1 MVQSDFLPYKNCNE
15 MDLKFSE
22 KDFNSP
28 LIMGILNVTP
38 DSFSDGGNY
47 YIKEKAVKH
56 ALEMFEEGTDIVDIG
71 GESSRPGSE
80 PVSLEEEKR
89 RVIPVI
95 SEILS
100 KKPDSL
106 LSIDTTK
113 SAVALEACKAG
124 VRIINDIS
132 GLTFDSEIINV
143 AKEFSARLI
152 IMHIKGTP
160 RNMQVNPFY
169 ENVIT
174 EICEFL
180 EKQIKKAK
188 DAGVEDI
195 IVDPG
200 IGFGKR
206 VEDNFEILKN
216 LSEFKKLG
224 YPVLV
229 GLSRK
234 SFLGK
239 ALNLDINERD
249 IATSVAETIA
259 IINGASIIRTHNVAN
274 AVNARKLLNYSH
286 TVNV

>member
-1 MVQSDFLPYKNCNE
+1 LILSDIALQKQVE
-15 MDLKFSE
+15 MNLKSSGKEFE
-22 KDFNSP
+22 SP

-47 YIKEKAVKH
+47 FSKEKAVKH
-56 ALEMFEEGTDIVDIG
+56 ALEMFEKGADIVDVG
-71 GESSRPGSE
+71 GESTRPGSK
-80 PVSLEEEKR
+80 PVSLEEEIR

-95 SEILS
+95 NEILLQ
-100 KKPDSL
+100 KPDSF

-113 SAVALEACKAG
+113 SDVALKACKAG
-124 VRIINDIS
+124 VKIINDIS
-132 GLTFDSEIINV
+132 GLTFDSEIVHV
-143 AKEFSARLI
+143 AKEFSASLV

-160 RNMQVNPFY
+160 RNMQVNPYY
-169 ENVIT
+169 ENVVS
-174 EICEFL
+174 EVYKFL
-180 EKQIKKAK
+180 EGQIQKAK
-188 DAGVEDI
+188 NAGVEDI

-216 LSEFKKLG
+216 LSEFKKFD

-239 ALNLDINERD
+239 VLNLDISERD
-249 IATSVAETIA
+249 TATSIAETIA
-259 IINGASIIRTHNVAN
+259 IINGASIIRTHNVTN
-274 AVNARKLLNYSH
+274 AVNARKLLNYSYP
-286 TVNV
+286 VNV

>member
-1 MVQSDFLPYKNCNE
+1 MILSDIALQKQVE
-15 MDLKFSE
+15 MNLKSSGKEFE
-22 KDFNSP
+22 PP

-47 YIKEKAVKH
+47 FSKEKALKH
-56 ALEMFEEGTDIVDIG
+56 ALEMFEQGADIVDVG
-71 GESSRPGSE
+71 GESTRPGSE
-80 PVSLEEEKR
+80 PVSLQEEIR

-95 SEILS
+95 NEILLQ
-100 KKPDSL
+100 KPGSF
-106 LSIDTTK
+106 LSVDTTK

-124 VRIINDIS
+124 VKIINDIS
-132 GLTFDSEIINV
+132 GLTFDPEIMHV
-143 AKEFSARLI
+143 AKEFSASLV

-160 RNMQVNPFY
+160 RNMQVNPY
-169 ENVIT
+169 YNNVIS
-174 EICEFL
+174 EIYIFL
-180 EKQIKKAK
+180 EEQIQKAK

-216 LSEFKKLG
+216 LSEFNRLS

-239 ALNLDINERD
+239 VLDLDISERD
-249 IATSVAETIA
+249 TATSIAETIA
-259 IINGASIIRTHNVAN
+259 IINGASIIRTHNVTN
-274 AVNARKLLNYSH
+274 AVNARKLLNYSYQ
-286 TVNV
+286 VNV